1 MGEVVSLEAHRRRR
15 LTAAEPT
22 HAAPPQPDATDPID
36 RLELAVRGLDALL
49 TGIQGIDPLDRLV
62 VASELRAVTGAV
74 TRRRYLDAAVRAERL
89 LDRLRRTS

>member
-15 LTAAEPT
+15 LGAVARRLF
-22 HAAPPQPDATDPID
+22 DATDARDPID
-36 RLELAVRGLDALL
+36 RLEEAVRGLDALL
-49 TGIQGIDPLDRLV
+49 TGSRDIEPLDRLV

-74 TRRRYLDAAVRAERL
+74 TRRRYLDAALRAERL